1 MATGQELTCTAS
13 ALTTLHSVQEKPDWD
28 GIKTLMST
36 WKPDALVIGLP
47 YHMDGTEQE
56 MTRAARRFGRQLHER
71 FQVPVFEMD
80 ERLSSREAEDRII
93 DERAKGHRKKT
104 KKEDI
109 DMLAAQIILQD
120 WLEQQ
125 SEKT

>member
-1 MATGQELTCTAS
+1 M
-13 ALTTLHSVQEKPDWD
+13 QEKPDWD
-28 GIKTLMST
+28 GIKNLIDT

-93 DERAKGHRKKT
+93 EDRVKGHRKKT

-125 SEKT
+125 SGKT

>member
-13 ALTTLHSVQEKPDWD
+13 ALTTLHSVQEKPDWA
-28 GIKTLMST
+28 GIKDLMDT
-36 WKPDALVIGLP
+36 WKPDALVIGMP

-56 MTRAARRFGRQLHER
+56 ITRAARRFGRQLHER

-93 DERAKGHRKKT
+93 EERAHGHRKKM

-120 WLEQQ
+120 WFTQQ
-125 SEKT
+125 SGNT